1 MERPD
6 NKPIIWTTILG
17 IFYLVGIVGFS
28 LDALVHLFKTLVP
41 YNLLLTALVLFA
53 FHRKF
58 SLNQIL
64 FAMLIVFVSW
74 GIEVIGTNT
83 KAIFGD
89 YTYGNTLGVKVLNT
103 PLIIGL
109 NWLIL
114 IYCTCCIA
122 WRTTRTLPMRALTAA
137 MLMVFID
144 IFIEPVATKYDYWS
158 WFENDIPFQNYAMWF
173 AISFVFSILFFMFEV
188 DARNKIAKNVYLMQL
203 IFFIA
208 LNLN

>member
-17 IFYLVGIVGFS
+17 VFYLVGIVGFS
-28 LDALVHLFKTLVP
+28 LDALVHLFKSLVP
-41 YNLLLTALVLFA
+41 YNLLLTAVVLFA
-53 FHRKF
+53 FHRKYNL
-58 SLNQIL
+58 SQVA
-64 FAMLIVFVSW
+64 FALLIMLASW
-74 GIEVIGTNT
+74 GIEVVGTNT

-122 WRTTRTLPMRALTAA
+122 WRTSRTLLMRALTSA

-144 IFIEPVATKYDYWS
+144 IFIEPVAVKYDYWS

-173 AISFVFSILFFMFEV
+173 IISFIFSILFFMFEV
-188 DARNKIAKNVYLMQL
+188 DARNKIAKNIYLMQL

>member
-6 NKPIIWTTILG
+6 NKPIIWTVILG
-17 IFYLVGIVGFS
+17 VFYLVGIVGFS
-28 LDALVHLFKTLVP
+28 LDALIHLFKTLVP
-41 YNLLLTALVLFA
+41 YNLLLTAVILFS

-58 SLNQIL
+58 NARQIT
-64 FAMLIVFVSW
+64 FALIIAVTAW

-83 KAIFGD
+83 KVVFGD
-89 YTYGNTLGVKVLNT
+89 YTYGNTLGTKALNT

-114 IYCTCCIA
+114 IYCACCIA
-122 WRTTRTLPMRALTAA
+122 WRSTRTLPMRAFTAA
-137 MLMVFID
+137 MLMVFMD

-158 WFENDIPFQNYAMWF
+158 WLDNDIPFQNYAMWF
-173 AISFVFSILFFMFEV
+173 IISFAFSILFFMFEV
-188 DARNKIAKNVYLMQL
+188 DARNKIAKNVYLIQL
-203 IFFIA
+203 AFFIA

>member
-17 IFYLVGIVGFS
+17 IFYLVGVVGFS

-53 FHRKF
+53 FHRRF

-122 WRTTRTLPMRALTAA
+122 WRTSRTLLMRALTSA

-144 IFIEPVATKYDYWS
+144 IFIEPVAVKYDYWS

-173 AISFVFSILFFMFEV
+173 TISFIFSILFFMFEV
-188 DARNKIAKNVYLMQL
+188 DARNKIAKNVYVMQL